1 MMAMEA
7 KKHKPLQSMLRF
19 DFEITQIVFLN
30 HLPLIKELNMRH
42 AAATTILTAAIS
54 LSACAAPLNKHS
66 RSPYISDAT
75 HGYELFIKDS
85 ADEPVEGA
93 LVSFSTF
100 SIGQSDSEKTEC
112 ITDAAGICKSSITV
126 PCNPTGGVCFF
137 TSAASYS
144 VSKTDFYSNSGSLT
158 SSFSSPESNTKENPV
173 KATVVLYRP
182 IDYISEAL
190 LT

>member
-85 ADEPVEGA
+85 ADEPV
-93 LVSFSTF
+93 
-100 SIGQSDSEKTEC
+100 
-112 ITDAAGICKSSITV
+112 
-126 PCNPTGGVCFF
+126 
-137 TSAASYS
+137 
-144 VSKTDFYSNSGSLT
+144 
-158 SSFSSPESNTKENPV
+158 
-173 KATVVLYRP
+173 
-182 IDYISEAL
+182 
-190 LT
+190 